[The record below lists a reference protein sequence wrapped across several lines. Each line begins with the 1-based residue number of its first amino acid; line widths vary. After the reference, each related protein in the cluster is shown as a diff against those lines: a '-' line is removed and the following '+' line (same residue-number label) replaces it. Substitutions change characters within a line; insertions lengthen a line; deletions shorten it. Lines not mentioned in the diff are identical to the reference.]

1 MNLDLSSVLKFF
13 SLYFLFCLLQYV
25 ISLLETVFN
34 LITAYLG
41 VKLVEYQ
48 EKLDAEE
55 KKQQETSCIGFQIP
69 TDTEGKEDNDDE

>member
-34 LITAYLG
+34 LITTYLG

-48 EKLDAEE
+48 EKLDSEE

-69 TDTEGKEDNDDE
+69 INTKEKEDTDDE